1 MHDRPEVYQRARARA
16 AMMSG
21 WRDSARESALFH
33 PHTVLRQLNAFR
45 HHNLHCDVTINVA
58 GTRFRCHR
66 AVLAANSV
74 FFHHLLLP
82 GDSSVLP
89 SNREQCYH
97 LEWMGAP
104 TFSALLQYMYTS
116 QLFLSDERTARELLH
131 GARRVGLLALG
142 DLVADYLLDTDTGE
156 DRAEPSDGEEGGD
169 PPSGNVVGE
178 GGDLPSGDDVG
189 EGGAPVEVTEKEDP
203 TFKLEILEPV
213 DTQHQEPAEPGYN
226 WGSEDALPQ
235 EPADKQPQGPAD
247 LGCKLNTVPQEPA
260 EPGYNIGSVNV
271 QPQEPADKQPQEPAD
286 QGYNIGTVNVQPQ
299 EPASPGCMLDNVPQE
314 PASKAVTEVPSEVP
328 SEAAEAVE
336 ETDQM
341 DQVMTCLQNLSQM
354 FSTNGRQELDLVTAN
369 SSDHIR
375 HDSSCVLQSAPCRP
389 PAVGQGQQRPGN
401 AKEQRLGNSDDL
413 NEERLGNS
421 DDLNEERLGNSDD
434 FNEERLGNSDDSKE
448 QRLGNSDDS
457 EEQRLGNSDDPEGQR
472 LEKFEE
478 PIRKRGRMEEEWSH
492 CQEVWSARKRPQRRH
507 VCHQTQNRK
516 ENMKSLPL
524 KVPRQCP
531 DCRQTSHRWK
541 DWSRHCHRHQIRKGH
556 IDRRIYRHLVQKYR
570 VPFRCTK
577 CES

>member
-1 MHDRPEVYQRARARA
+1 MRWYIFHSPSGQTKRGKADILLHDFCFLRCRLDFCRVLLGRKGAKGHLDTRFGIRA

-33 PHTVLRQLNAFR
+33 PHMVLRQLNAFR

-82 GDSSVLP
+82 GDSSGLP

-116 QLFLSDERTARELLH
+116 QLFLSDEPTARELLH
-131 GARRVGLLALG
+131 GARRVGLLALS

-169 PPSGNVVGE
+169 APSGNGVGE
-178 GGDLPSGDDVG
+178 GGDLPFGDDVG
-189 EGGAPVEVTEKEDP
+189 EGGEPAEVVEKEDP
-203 TFKLEILEPV
+203 TFKLEIREPV
-213 DTQHQEPAEPGYN
+213 DTQHQEPADPNLRSEDDLPHEPSDPGYN
-226 WGSEDALPQ
+226 VGS
-235 EPADKQPQGPAD
+235 
-247 LGCKLNTVPQEPA
+247 
-260 EPGYNIGSVNV
+260 
-271 QPQEPADKQPQEPAD
+271 ADKQPQEPANTGCVLD
-286 QGYNIGTVNVQPQ
+286 NMQADNIPQ
-299 EPASPGCMLDNVPQE
+299 EPVS
-314 PASKAVTEVPSEVP
+314 EVPSEVP
-328 SEAAEAVE
+328 SEAADAVE
-336 ETDQM
+336 ETDPM

-375 HDSSCVLQSAPCRP
+375 HDSSCVLQSASCRP

-401 AKEQRLGNSDDL
+401 SKEQRLGNSDDL

-434 FNEERLGNSDDSKE
+434 LNEERLGNSDDLNE
-448 QRLGNSDDS
+448 ERLGNSDDL
-457 EEQRLGNSDDPEGQR
+457 EEQRLRNSDDPEGQR

-478 PIRKRGRMEEEWSH
+478 PIRKRGRMEEECSH
-492 CQEVWSARKRPQRRH
+492 CQEVWSSRKRPQRCQ

-541 DWSRHCHRHQIRKGH
+541 DWSRHCHRHQICKGH
-556 IDRRIYRHLVQKYR
+556 IDRRIYRHLVQKCR